1 MSQAKHRRW
10 LALILWALAGL
21 NLFIVGV
28 RVRKGGEGQIVKLL
42 RCGVQKQTGIILKM
56 LH

>member
-1 MSQAKHRRW
+1 MSQAKHSRW

-21 NLFIVGV
+21 NLFIVG
-28 RVRKGGEGQIVKLL
+28 VRKGGEGQIVKLL